1 MYQHK
6 LMFVKLWKSAKCYQQ
21 YYYYLFLW
29 QRFLFLVPE
38 GFSPILCRC
47 ISAGKEESVPVC

>member
-1 MYQHK
+1 
-6 LMFVKLWKSAKCYQQ
+6 MFVKLWKSAKCYQQ

-38 GFSPILCRC
+38 GFSPILCRY